1 MPQQERGTTV
11 SKTGLVAL
19 IAGGVIA
26 GALGLAGPASAT
38 SSPKPTD
45 LIVAP
50 ASVDHLGWI
59 DQLHPRATAPHVD
72 TSVRQSR

>member
-1 MPQQERGTTV
+1 V

-26 GALGLAGPASAT
+26 GALGSAGPASA
-38 SSPKPTD
+38 SIASKPMD
-45 LIVAP
+45 VIAVP

-59 DQLHPRATAPHVD
+59 DQLHPHATAPHVNN
-72 TSVRQSR
+72 SVQHSR